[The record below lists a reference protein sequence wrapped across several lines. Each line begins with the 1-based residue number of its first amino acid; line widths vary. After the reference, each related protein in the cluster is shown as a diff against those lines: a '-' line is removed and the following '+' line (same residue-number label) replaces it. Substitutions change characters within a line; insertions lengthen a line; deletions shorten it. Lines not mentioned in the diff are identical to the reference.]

1 MTRIVEYYIVLTMKT
16 RIVRVGNSNAIILP
30 AQVVRERGWET
41 GDEVD
46 LEGLTNGFVVL
57 ESRKRRDILGIV
69 RKLVAENRGLV
80 RRLADL

>member
-1 MTRIVEYYIVLTMKT
+1 MKT
-16 RIVRVGNSNAIILP
+16 RIVKVGNSNAIILP
-30 AQVVRERGWET
+30 AQAVRERGWET